1 MEKAQEKI
9 MKYRRYWLIM
19 NKLEILDKIEKVVYV
34 TQSSPV
40 ILVSTISKDNVENVA
55 PFAMFMNCSTKP
67 DNMVAIAISP
77 KTDTYINIK
86 ETKQFVIGIPKENML
101 DKLYKA
107 GEKVDKNISEFEF
120 ANLTP
125 YDSKELKCKRIE
137 ECIANIDC
145 IFENEIE
152 TGNHQ
157 IVVGKVVACDIDE
170 DKYSED
176 KVKLRNNIPNIYH
189 ITGNKFMI
197 DGKMEEV

>member
-1 MEKAQEKI
+1 
-9 MKYRRYWLIM
+9 MK
-19 NKLEILDKIEKVVYV
+19 KLEILDKIEKIVYV
-34 TQSSPV
+34 TQPSPV

-77 KTDTYINIK
+77 KTDTYANIK
-86 ETKQFVIGIPKENML
+86 ETKQFIICIPKEDML

-107 GEKVDKNISEFEF
+107 GEKVDRNISEFKY

-125 YDSKELKCKRIE
+125 YDSKELTCKRIE
-137 ECIANIDC
+137 ECIVNIDC

-152 TGNHQ
+152 TGNHH

-170 DKYSED
+170 NKYSHN
-176 KVKLRNNIPNIYH
+176 KVTLRNNIPNIYH

-197 DGKMEEV
+197 DRKIEEV